1 MKNRFPRHS
10 ARTVGSPTHP
20 SPPTPTPTAQVLA
33 YILMTRNT
41 HNRHLPLILNMQ
53 EMVQTIAL
61 EWETEEYISTTE
73 QVYKPLSH

>member
-10 ARTVGSPTHP
+10 ARTVGSPTHS
-20 SPPTPTPTAQVLA
+20 SPPTPTAQVLA
-33 YILMTRNT
+33 YILMTTRNT
-41 HNRHLPLILNMQ
+41 HNRHLPLILSMQ

-73 QVYKPLSH
+73 QVYKPLFH

>member
-10 ARTVGSPTHP
+10 ARTVGSPTR
-20 SPPTPTPTAQVLA
+20 SLPPTPTAEVLA

-41 HNRHLPLILNMQ
+41 HNRHLPLILSMQ

-73 QVYKPLSH
+73 QAYKPLSH

>member
-1 MKNRFPRHS
+1 M
-10 ARTVGSPTHP
+10 T
-20 SPPTPTPTAQVLA
+20 
-33 YILMTRNT
+33 TRNT
-41 HNRHLPLILNMQ
+41 HNRHLPLILSMQ

>member
-20 SPPTPTPTAQVLA
+20 SPPTPTAQVLA
-33 YILMTRNT
+33 YILMTTRNT
-41 HNRHLPLILNMQ
+41 HNRHLPLILSMQ

-61 EWETEEYISTTE
+61 EWEAEEYISTTE
-73 QVYKPLSH
+73 QVYKPLFH

>member
-10 ARTVGSPTHP
+10 ARTVGSPTRSLP
-20 SPPTPTPTAQVLA
+20 PTPTAQVLA

-41 HNRHLPLILNMQ
+41 HNRHLPLILSMQ

-61 EWETEEYISTTE
+61 E
-73 QVYKPLSH
+73 

>member
-20 SPPTPTPTAQVLA
+20 SPHTPTAQVLA
-33 YILMTRNT
+33 YILMTTRNT
-41 HNRHLPLILNMQ
+41 HNRHLPLILSMQ